1 LCGKGLEALVGL
13 EWDGHELFSLD
24 IVGNSKWV
32 DHVSAFGLPK
42 GTGKRKILSD
52 VLKCQ

>member
-24 IVGNSKWV
+24 IVGNQKMMKAWFGWC
-32 DHVSAFGLPK
+32 DCLKGAGERAFRK
-42 GTGKRKILSD
+42 GK
-52 VLKCQ
+52 VA